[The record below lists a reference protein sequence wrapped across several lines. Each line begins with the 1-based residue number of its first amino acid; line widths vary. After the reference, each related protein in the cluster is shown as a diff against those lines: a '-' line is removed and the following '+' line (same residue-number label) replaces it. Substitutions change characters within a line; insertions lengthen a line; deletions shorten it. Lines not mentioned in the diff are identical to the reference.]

1 MIAALTGTRL
11 NDSPNVIWGAAMSD
25 NLLERMQNRAHEL
38 ASSGKFAG
46 WRAVTFELQF
56 EPCLKGAFQWLHD
69 ASVEDAFRWLHSPAT
84 KAELDR
90 LCYEARNSSTRH
102 DPEAA

>member
-1 MIAALTGTRL
+1 MTDI
-11 NDSPNVIWGAAMSD
+11 
-25 NLLERMQNRAHEL
+25 LERMQKCAREL
-38 ASSGKFAG
+38 ANSGKFVG

-56 EPCLKGAFQWLHD
+56 EPSLKEAFQWLHA
-69 ASVEDAFRWLHSPAT
+69 ASVEDAFRWVHSPAT

-90 LCYEARNSSTRH
+90 LCYEARNSSARH

>member
-1 MIAALTGTRL
+1 MTDI
-11 NDSPNVIWGAAMSD
+11 
-25 NLLERMQNRAHEL
+25 LERMQKCAREL
-38 ASSGKFAG
+38 ANSGKFVG

-56 EPCLKGAFQWLHD
+56 EPSLKEAFQWLHD
-69 ASVEDAFRWLHSPAT
+69 ASVEDAFRWVHSPAT

-90 LCYEARNSSTRH
+90 LCYEARNSSTRR